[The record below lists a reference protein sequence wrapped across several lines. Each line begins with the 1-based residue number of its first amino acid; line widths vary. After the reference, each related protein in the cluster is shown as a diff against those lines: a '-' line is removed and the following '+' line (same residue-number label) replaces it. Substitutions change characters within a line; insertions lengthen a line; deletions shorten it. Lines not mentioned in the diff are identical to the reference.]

1 MPLMEFPIFTEFGA
15 LFRITKYHIGHPL
28 IFLEMKTELKNVNQN
43 LFTSALYS
51 FWQKLGLWAEKYAD
65 IS

>member
-1 MPLMEFPIFTEFGA
+1 MPLMEFPIFTKFGA

-51 FWQKLGLWAEKYAD
+51 FWQKLGL
-65 IS
+65 